1 MLRLQETVALIPLD
15 SFFRLTLIESED
27 DTRRVGAIFVG
38 LFLTLYTH
46 CHAKL
51 RAWGY
56 ILIAASQPGYASP
69 RC

>member
-1 MLRLQETVALIPLD
+1 LIVSTRAVTDD

-38 LFLTLYTH
+38 LFLKLYTH

-56 ILIAASQPGYASP
+56 ILIAASQP
-69 RC
+69 RIC